1 MRPNDVG
8 DAPRREL
15 AQKLRVA
22 LSRAVT
28 EEGLVGASRL
38 GPAGGREGHTI
49 KGMDH
54 VALACWGEGGPLACR
69 KACYPINSPAAR
81 NAPPQPA
88 SGRPGPF
95 SAPRRLSLVPRRLS
109 RAPMAKPALRR

>member
-54 VALACWGEGGPLACR
+54 VALACWGEGGTARLPQGVLPHKFPGCTKRAASAGVGQTR
-69 KACYPINSPAAR
+69 AFLGPAPSLFGPSPSL
-81 NAPPQPA
+81 
-88 SGRPGPF
+88 SGPHG
-95 SAPRRLSLVPRRLS
+95 
-109 RAPMAKPALRR
+109 